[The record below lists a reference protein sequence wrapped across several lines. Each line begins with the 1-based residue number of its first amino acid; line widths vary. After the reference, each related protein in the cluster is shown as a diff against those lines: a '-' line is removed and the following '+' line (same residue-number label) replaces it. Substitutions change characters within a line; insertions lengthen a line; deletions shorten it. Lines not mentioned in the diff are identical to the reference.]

1 MMRCLI
7 ISSSNHS
14 LPAIFIIFIL
24 SCSLACSNFPF
35 SSSFYVMLKIAILW
49 INKYICINVC
59 TLKTNERMVEW
70 DCLRGLIN
78 YYVVLFFCFYVLWF
92 FSSHFNGICRELL
105 QCPTS
110 YFMLYRHWCDDN
122 LWAFVSPKE
131 IATFSSILA
140 FYYFCS
146 YWKILFH
153 LHRLLMLLLSRSVGF
168 FLFSLFIHEK
178 RKEKIWKVVLLFI
191 QYVRF
196 IRNFFLFSFYLP
208 FMSRLW

>member
-1 MMRCLI
+1 MFLKLIYSLTAHLLVFMHRLLTSTTTSHNITSIPIKKSFLFITSNYNRLRNNHQLNLMCFMMRCFI

-78 YYVVLFFCFYVLWF
+78 YYVVLFLFLCPLIFF
-92 FSSHFNGICRELL
+92 FSF
-105 QCPTS
+105 
-110 YFMLYRHWCDDN
+110 
-122 LWAFVSPKE
+122 
-131 IATFSSILA
+131 
-140 FYYFCS
+140 
-146 YWKILFH
+146 
-153 LHRLLMLLLSRSVGF
+153 
-168 FLFSLFIHEK
+168 
-178 RKEKIWKVVLLFI
+178 
-191 QYVRF
+191 
-196 IRNFFLFSFYLP
+196 
-208 FMSRLW
+208 